1 MSIVSAPCPDGA
13 ASAPR
18 ADGRL
23 ACSDSASW
31 ARLLTSPAAPPP
43 TPAPLLRGQRFAC
56 TLPGVLSAA
65 ECQALVAATEAR
77 GYVRALLNV
86 GGGREELRPDVRDSM
101 RCMVDSP
108 ELADA
113 LLARLRH
120 ALPPAIHG
128 LELAGLNERL
138 RFLRYDPGQAFAAH
152 RDGSFQRARG
162 GPLAGERT
170 LVTVLLYL
178 NAGYEGCRTTFY
190 CDEGLEG
197 LVPAEGTAV
206 EPAPGLALLHDHN
219 LLHAAPALAAGRK
232 YVLRTDVLYRQ
243 PQ

>member
-1 MSIVSAPCPDGA
+1 M
-13 ASAPR
+13 
-18 ADGRL
+18 
-23 ACSDSASW
+23 
-31 ARLLTSPAAPPP
+31 
-43 TPAPLLRGQRFAC
+43 
-56 TLPGVLSAA
+56 LSAA

-162 GPLAGERT
+162 GPLAGERS

-190 CDEGLEG
+190 EDEGLEEGVVPEGG
-197 LVPAEGTAV
+197 LAL
-206 EPAPGLALLHDHN
+206 EPAPGLALLHDHS